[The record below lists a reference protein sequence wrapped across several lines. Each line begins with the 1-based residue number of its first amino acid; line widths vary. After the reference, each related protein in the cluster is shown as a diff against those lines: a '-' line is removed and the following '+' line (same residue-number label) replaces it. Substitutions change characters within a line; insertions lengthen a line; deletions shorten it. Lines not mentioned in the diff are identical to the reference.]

1 MRFPRNQG
9 RALLERVASG
19 EIKGAQCLTSQL
31 IIIDD
36 LSKSSRGQVRMQG
49 AREKGYGRQ
58 GSVGALSVDSDSH
71 SASTA
76 EPASASRVNTQRVCG
91 KGIMLL
97 PTQGSEDSMG

>member
-58 GSVGALSVDSDSH
+58 TSG
-71 SASTA
+71 A
-76 EPASASRVNTQRVCG
+76 EPGAQN
-91 KGIMLL
+91 
-97 PTQGSEDSMG
+97 GSLHLGPSSFSVRMPRPFSGGEEYFQ